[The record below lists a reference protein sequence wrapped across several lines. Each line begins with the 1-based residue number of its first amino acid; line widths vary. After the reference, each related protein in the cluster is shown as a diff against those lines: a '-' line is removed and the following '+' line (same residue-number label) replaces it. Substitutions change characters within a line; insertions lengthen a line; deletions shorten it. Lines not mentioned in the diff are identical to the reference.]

1 MSKKLFLLFSAL
13 APTTTASHLRTDDPL
28 LDDTKLEVLATTAKV
43 IDKELRLL
51 EHENRPQL
59 LSSWIGKYQ
68 HKLGTAA
75 TAAPTQQRFEAAVS
89 VPDACPAEC
98 KSAWTKLS
106 DIYAKYYE
114 CTPKC
119 DEEFLK
125 EKTQTSE
132 AVDES
137 CMIEQQCWE
146 AIEEVLFTKPA
157 PGQDGEDLA
166 GGGDA
171 TAVDGGDATAADGDA
186 TVDEDALKPP
196 ERTAKDA
203 AFDALDQNQ
212 GDRLGQHPEDE
223 SVKDALVQ
231 AATEEMAEKGSQ
243 GTESLINAGKD
254 ELAKHGA
261 IGALGINVIDAA
273 QKENGAN
280 GMENMK
286 IQEGANQNKIEIE
299 HETNSA
305 NTVGADGAAALGSD
319 GPSEE
324 SPQLQG
330 ATEGATQT
338 AAAVDAPEKFD
349 EQGNPVHE
357 ELSASG
363 NETPPES
370 TATTVGGTAAEA
382 ETAVGG
388 TAAEAETGPCK
399 DNNDCPDGQVCTL
412 GDADRTCS
420 TVLQRRRI
428 VLVVLTRVIFYFF
441 SLANLFFF
449 LVYANSGT
457 TFLELSC
464 SAPRDK
470 DEKCM
475 SPEHKDCTVTG
486 SVDLVC
492 KEGTCQAIEC
502 TQTSE
507 CPVSSYCDIPLLA
520 SLDPGETHCQRML
533 GYGEHC
539 AVDGGCIGELVCVK
553 TEQGLDEN
561 GWDSVCSNR
570 KKAGEPCQTNEEDEE
585 LNNCETGMLCIN
597 TGQHHTCSETGK
609 VNEQCLLKDR
619 KSGESSCD
627 PASLFCKVDNGLDG
641 TCQSYGNVGDT
652 CSGPSYQCA
661 EGLTC
666 KMGGPPPGECQ
677 VDETLSKF
685 KSVPSVGGTIRSAVP
700 EVSGKDKYEM
710 AFEKSF
716 D

>member
-1 MSKKLFLLFSAL
+1 
-13 APTTTASHLRTDDPL
+13 
-28 LDDTKLEVLATTAKV
+28 
-43 IDKELRLL
+43 
-51 EHENRPQL
+51 
-59 LSSWIGKYQ
+59 
-68 HKLGTAA
+68 
-75 TAAPTQQRFEAAVS
+75 
-89 VPDACPAEC
+89 
-98 KSAWTKLS
+98 
-106 DIYAKYYE
+106 
-114 CTPKC
+114 
-119 DEEFLK
+119 
-125 EKTQTSE
+125 
-132 AVDES
+132 
-137 CMIEQQCWE
+137 MIEQQCWE

-261 IGALGINVIDAA
+261 IGALGINAIDAA

-330 ATEGATQT
+330 ATEGATET

-420 TVLQRRRI
+420 AVLQRRRI
-428 VLVVLTRVIFYFF
+428 LFLWCSPMLFFIFCP
-441 SLANLFFF
+441 LPICFFF
-449 LVYANSGT
+449 LCTLT
-457 TFLELSC
+457 TVLHFFRIEL
-464 SAPRDK
+464 
-470 DEKCM
+470 
-475 SPEHKDCTVTG
+475 
-486 SVDLVC
+486 
-492 KEGTCQAIEC
+492 
-502 TQTSE
+502 
-507 CPVSSYCDIPLLA
+507 
-520 SLDPGETHCQRML
+520 
-533 GYGEHC
+533 
-539 AVDGGCIGELVCVK
+539 
-553 TEQGLDEN
+553 
-561 GWDSVCSNR
+561 
-570 KKAGEPCQTNEEDEE
+570 
-585 LNNCETGMLCIN
+585 
-597 TGQHHTCSETGK
+597 
-609 VNEQCLLKDR
+609 
-619 KSGESSCD
+619 
-627 PASLFCKVDNGLDG
+627 F
-641 TCQSYGNVGDT
+641 
-652 CSGPSYQCA
+652 GPSRQ
-661 EGLTC
+661 
-666 KMGGPPPGECQ
+666 
-677 VDETLSKF
+677 
-685 KSVPSVGGTIRSAVP
+685 R
-700 EVSGKDKYEM
+700 
-710 AFEKSF
+710 
-716 D
+716 